1 MRPSLPRLVVLC
13 LSVAFLVALAVHAT
27 SAPVDLS
34 PNSLN
39 FGSQVVGSTSG
50 VSAVSLTNHL
60 STMLTMSG
68 ITTLGDFTQTNNC
81 GNSVA
86 TGHSCTIKVTFS
98 PTAIG
103 TRSGQLIVSD
113 NDSTSPQ
120 SVQLSGTGSAT
131 GLSSISITPVN
142 LTIPFGRQQQFAA
155 TGHFKN
161 GSSADLTT
169 SVTWT
174 SSAPTV
180 ATISNSIGSQ
190 GLATSAK
197 QGTTT
202 VMATLGSLAAS
213 TS

>member
-1 MRPSLPRLVVLC
+1 MRPSQPRLVVLC

-50 VSAVSLTNHL
+50 VST
-60 STMLTMSG
+60 
-68 ITTLGDFTQTNNC
+68 
-81 GNSVA
+81 
-86 TGHSCTIKVTFS
+86 
-98 PTAIG
+98 
-103 TRSGQLIVSD
+103 
-113 NDSTSPQ
+113 
-120 SVQLSGTGSAT
+120 
-131 GLSSISITPVN
+131 VN
-142 LTIPFGRQQQFAA
+142 VTIPFGRQQQFAA

-174 SSAPTV
+174 SSVPTV

-202 VMATLGSLAAS
+202 IMATLGSLVTS
-213 TS
+213 TSLTVNPPPSLVSITVS